1 MKHLFFSK
9 FLVFIAV
16 ICVAFKAFSIG
27 AFVVPVSLDKTVA
40 SQHINKINN
49 SNNYS
54 LFQSQTN
61 ESNLFDID
69 KEEIEE
75 DLDGDDDDHLI
86 VDINLNQKHY
96 LHFQV
101 AQKSESHAATIRK
114 KIFAESIP
122 IFIQFRNFR
131 L

>member
-16 ICVAFKAFSIG
+16 ICVAFKAFAIG
-27 AFVVPVSLDKTVA
+27 TFVVPAAFDKTVA
-40 SQHINKINN
+40 SQHINKINH

-61 ESNLFDID
+61 ELNLFDID
-69 KEEIEE
+69 NEEIEE
-75 DLDGDDDDHLI
+75 DIDGDDDEHLI
-86 VDINLNQKHY
+86 VDISLNQKPY
-96 LHFQV
+96 FHFLV
-101 AQKSESHAATIRK
+101 AQKTEVHTSTIRK
-114 KIFAESIP
+114 KIFAESTP

>member
-16 ICVAFKAFSIG
+16 ICVAFKAFAIG
-27 AFVVPVSLDKTVA
+27 TFAVPASFDKTVA
-40 SQHINKINN
+40 SQHINKINH

-69 KEEIEE
+69 NEEIEE
-75 DLDGDDDDHLI
+75 DIDGDDDDQLD
-86 VDINLNQKHY
+86 VDIDLNQKPY
-96 LHFQV
+96 FYFKV
-101 AQKSESHAATIRK
+101 AKNTEVHAATIRK
-114 KIFAESIP
+114 KIFAESTP